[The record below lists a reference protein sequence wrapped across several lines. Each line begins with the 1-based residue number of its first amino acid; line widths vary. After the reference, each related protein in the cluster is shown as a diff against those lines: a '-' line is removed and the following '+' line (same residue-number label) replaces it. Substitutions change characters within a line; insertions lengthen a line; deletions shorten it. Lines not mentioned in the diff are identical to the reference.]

1 MTKTMSIGM
10 DEENYEFISD
20 LSKEEKD
27 DLSKTV
33 RELVYRGRVMPG
45 VEKYKKGE
53 DSLGRAAD
61 LAGVSVGRM
70 IDVLA
75 EYGVKANLDK
85 ADYLESLEHLRGV
98 W

>member
-1 MTKTMSIGM
+1 MTKTMSIRM

-33 RELVYRGRVMPG
+33 RELVCRGRVMLG
-45 VEKYKKGE
+45 VEKYKKDE
-53 DSLGRAAD
+53 VSLGRAAD
-61 LAGVSVGRM
+61 LAGVSVGQM

-75 EYGVKANLDK
+75 EYGVKANLEK
-85 ADYLESLEHLRGV
+85 EDYLKSLEHLKGV

>member
-1 MTKTMSIGM
+1 M
-10 DEENYEFISD
+10 DEESYEFISD
-20 LSKEEKD
+20 LSKEERD

-33 RELVYRGRVMPG
+33 RELVYRGRVMLG

-53 DSLGRAAD
+53 VSLGKAAD

-70 IDVLA
+70 IDLLA
-75 EYGVKANLDK
+75 EYGVNANLEK
-85 ADYLESLEHLRGV
+85 ENCLESLEHLRGV

>member
-1 MTKTMSIGM
+1 MTRTMSIRM
-10 DEENYEFISD
+10 DEESYEFISD

-33 RELVYRGRVMPG
+33 RELVYRGRVMLG

-53 DSLGRAAD
+53 VSLGKAAD

-70 IDVLA
+70 IDLLA
-75 EYGVKANLDK
+75 EYGVNANLEK
-85 ADYLESLEHLRGV
+85 ENYLESLEHLRGV

>member
-1 MTKTMSIGM
+1 MTRTMSIRM
-10 DEENYEFISD
+10 DEESYEFISD

-33 RELVYRGRVMPG
+33 RELVYRGRVMLG

-53 DSLGRAAD
+53 ASLGKAAD

-75 EYGVKANLDK
+75 EYGVNANLEK
-85 ADYLESLEHLRGV
+85 GNYLESLEHLRGV